1 MSHPSPM
8 DLILRKRLAINI
20 YKKQSLATILKKK
33 IGRVD
38 SITSSGV
45 MYEIVSNV
53 PKASEELEDR
63 ESLAQLAAS
72 GEVARRSLD
81 STVTRPNYLNL
92 NANAGLGRL
101 NQSSPSP
108 ASSRLV
114 SRMTT
119 LHEENP
125 SSNNPLISSLVYV
138 DKLETTP
145 EVMEDKVRQK

>member
-1 MSHPSPM
+1 M
-8 DLILRKRLAINI
+8 
-20 YKKQSLATILKKK
+20 
-33 IGRVD
+33 
-38 SITSSGV
+38 
-45 MYEIVSNV
+45 
-53 PKASEELEDR
+53 
-63 ESLAQLAAS
+63 
-72 GEVARRSLD
+72 
-81 STVTRPNYLNL
+81 TRPNYLNL

-125 SSNNPLISSLVYV
+125 SSNHPISSLVFV

-145 EVMEDKVRQK
+145 EVMEDKVSEKLMKDWSYSKI

>member
-1 MSHPSPM
+1 M
-8 DLILRKRLAINI
+8 
-20 YKKQSLATILKKK
+20 
-33 IGRVD
+33 
-38 SITSSGV
+38 
-45 MYEIVSNV
+45 
-53 PKASEELEDR
+53 
-63 ESLAQLAAS
+63 
-72 GEVARRSLD
+72 
-81 STVTRPNYLNL
+81 TRPNYLNL